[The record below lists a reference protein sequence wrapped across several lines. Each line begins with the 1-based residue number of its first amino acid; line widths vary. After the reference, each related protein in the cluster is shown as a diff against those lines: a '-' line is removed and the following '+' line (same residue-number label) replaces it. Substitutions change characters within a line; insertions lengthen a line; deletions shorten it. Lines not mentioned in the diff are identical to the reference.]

1 MEKLLS
7 QKFLIDVKKG
17 LGADQNLLNE
27 VNEKLLKLVENNIL
41 MVKILI

>member
-1 MEKLLS
+1 MKADRER
-7 QKFLIDVKKG
+7 QEQMKKG
-17 LGADQNLLNE
+17 LGANQNLLNE